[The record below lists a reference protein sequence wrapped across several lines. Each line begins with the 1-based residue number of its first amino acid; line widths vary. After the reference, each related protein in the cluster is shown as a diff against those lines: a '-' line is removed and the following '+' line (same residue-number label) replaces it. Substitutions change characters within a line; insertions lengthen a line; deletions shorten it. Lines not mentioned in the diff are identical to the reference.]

1 MSSTKDKILSRLYP
15 ENKPEH
21 RLTVLVSASKVAE
34 IKRIAKAMSDI
45 SGHRV
50 TQTML
55 FEDAVDAF
63 IEGCMADPQLGK
75 FLLNSEQSEIKQ
87 QGVSAGPAEPSP
99 EQNEEM
105 SNGQVM
111 SF

>member
-45 SGHRV
+45 SGRR
-50 TQTML
+50 
-55 FEDAVDAF
+55 
-63 IEGCMADPQLGK
+63 PRWR
-75 FLLNSEQSEIKQ
+75 
-87 QGVSAGPAEPSP
+87 
-99 EQNEEM
+99 
-105 SNGQVM
+105 
-111 SF
+111 

>member
-1 MSSTKDKILSRLYP
+1 MSSMKDKVLSRLYP

-21 RLTVLVSASKVAE
+21 RFTVLVSASKVAE
-34 IKRIAKAMSDI
+34 IKRIAKAMSEI
-45 SGHRV
+45 SGRRV

-75 FLLNSEQSEIKQ
+75 FLSGPEQPEIEQQETSEE
-87 QGVSAGPAEPSP
+87 PAEPGP
-99 EQNEEM
+99 EQDENM
-105 SNGQVM
+105 SNGPVM
-111 SF
+111 SL

>member
-1 MSSTKDKILSRLYP
+1 MSITEDKILSRLYP

-21 RLTVLVSASKVAE
+21 RLTVLVSASKVTE
-34 IKRIAKAMSDI
+34 IKRIAKAMSEI
-45 SGHRV
+45 SGRRV

-75 FLLNSEQSEIKQ
+75 FLSDSEQPEIKQ
-87 QGVSAGPAEPSP
+87 QGPSEGSAGPSP
-99 EQNEEM
+99 EQAENM
-105 SNGQVM
+105 FNGPVM

>member
-1 MSSTKDKILSRLYP
+1 MSSTKDKVLSRLYP
-15 ENKPEH
+15 ENKTEH

-34 IKRIAKAMSDI
+34 IKRIAKTMSEI

-50 TQTML
+50 TQTIL

-75 FLLNSEQSEIKQ
+75 FHSRRYLRDPEN
-87 QGVSAGPAEPSP
+87 PALSRMRTCP
-99 EQNEEM
+99 M
-105 SNGQVM
+105 GR
-111 SF
+111 